1 MKLIWEINEADIKK
15 LGNFIDNYKTLI
27 TKNNS
32 IKNENDF
39 VINRDTIIKTMLLC
53 LLQTEHNKKLDNNFE
68 TFFKQNQF
76 LFSYTVLLNEVD
88 IKNLL
93 TEALKIN
100 GLTKYVKKIPDCFSF
115 NFYYLENTNWELQ
128 TKLENAVKTNLT
140 KQEERS
146 LADSID
152 KAFKGFG
159 SEQARR
165 FLQVFDLAKYEIPID
180 YKMIDWLK
188 KFGFPIKLSRT
199 ALQDKT
205 FYHFISDAIQL
216 LCEKVNVH
224 PSTLAAIITLNK
236 NV

>member
-53 LLQTEHNKKLDNNFE
+53 LLQTEHNKKLDNSFE

-128 TKLENAVKTNLT
+128 TKLENAAKTNLT

-165 FLQVFDLAKYEIPID
+165 FLQIFDLAKYEIPID

-205 FYHFISDAIQL
+205 FYHFISDGIQL

>member
-53 LLQTEHNKKLDNNFE
+53 LLQTEHNKKLDNSFE

-128 TKLENAVKTNLT
+128 TKLENAAKTNLT

-205 FYHFISDAIQL
+205 FYHFISDGIQL

>member
-53 LLQTEHNKKLDNNFE
+53 LLQTEHNKKLDNSFE